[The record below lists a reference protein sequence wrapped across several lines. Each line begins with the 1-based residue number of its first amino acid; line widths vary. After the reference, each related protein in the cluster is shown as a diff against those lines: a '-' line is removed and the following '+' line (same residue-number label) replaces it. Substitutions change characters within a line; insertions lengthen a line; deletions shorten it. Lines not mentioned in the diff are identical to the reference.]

1 MEFTSIIAAFAIF
14 VIGWNS
20 RSFTRSKLLVFLS
33 ILFLPVGCFD
43 LLHTLSYKGMGV
55 FPINDAN
62 LATQYWIAARF
73 LQAGSF
79 FVGAVW
85 IRQFGKLQPEKTLKI
100 FLFLG
105 VVIALTIYPAGF
117 FPDCYIKGSGLTPF
131 KIWSEIII
139 CALLAATGILIWYRR
154 KDWDQRLLTFLF
166 PSLLLFILSELAF
179 TFYHDVYGFFNF
191 VGHILKL
198 GSFIFIYF
206 GLIEGSLKRP
216 YSILFHD
223 LVSSEEKLLKE
234 LEERIIAEEKAQF
247 ASNEAREAN
256 SAKSRFL
263 ANIAHEIRTP
273 LNAILGLTELTL
285 ASDLKEEPKEYVRML
300 QSSGAS
306 LRGLVDNVLD
316 MSKIEAGKFDFLFH
330 PFSLSQKIQELI
342 KPLDML
348 ARGKGVKLFSR
359 VSDDIPEILEGDSQ
373 RLRQVLNNLIV
384 NAIKF
389 TSEGEISLVVSRSKT
404 SSAEEETIWL
414 DFQVRDTGIG
424 IPEDRIKDLFEEFS
438 QIGKPFSRE
447 YGGSGLGLAISKE
460 IVEKMGGTIGVEAR
474 EGKGSLFHFSV
485 PFKTIAEDS
494 FAVNPAKSESSSAE
508 LTAETVRESNPI
520 KVLLAE
526 DDLIN
531 QKVMTTILERKGY
544 LVSPVSDGFEAVREA
559 ASGNFDCILMD
570 IRMPNLDGL
579 EATRHIRKNQNPGD
593 SPTRII
599 GVSASPFEEEREKCL
614 KTGMDDYLSKPV
626 HWNLLFSKIEACRKD
641 SEPQKRYPEDGTV
654 DFSDLIAAVGENQTA
669 LVEMI
674 NEFLHICPDRV
685 QTIQEAIRNQDGSSL
700 EKNAHGFKSAVG
712 IWGHSKAFENL
723 TDLEE
728 AGRQND
734 FRRVEKLFEPL
745 PKELENL
752 NQELVGLRN
761 SLSKKVASAGKKT

>member
-20 RSFTRSKLLVFLS
+20 RSFTRSNLLVFLS

-55 FPINDAN
+55 FSTNDAN
-62 LATQYWIAARF
+62 LATQYWIAARS

-79 FVGAVW
+79 FVGALW
-85 IRQFGKLQPEKTLKI
+85 IRQIGKFQPEKTLRV

-105 VVIALTIYPAGF
+105 AVIALTIYPAGF
-117 FPDCYIKGSGLTPF
+117 FPDCYVEGSGLTPF

-139 CALLAATGILIWYRR
+139 CTLLSATGVLIWYRR
-154 KDWDQRLLTFLF
+154 QNWDQRLLTFLL

-179 TFYHDVYGFFNF
+179 TLYHDVYGFFNF
-191 VGHILKL
+191 VGHVLKF

-234 LEERIIAEEKAQF
+234 LEERIIAEEKAQL
-247 ASNEAREAN
+247 AGNEAQEAN

-330 PFSLSQKIQELI
+330 PFSLSQKVQDLI
-342 KPLDML
+342 KPLDVL
-348 ARGKGVKLFSR
+348 ARGKGVKLSSR
-359 VSDDIPEILEGDSQ
+359 VSHDIPEILEGDSQ

-389 TSEGEISLVVSRSKT
+389 TSEGEISVIVSRSET
-404 SSAEEETIWL
+404 SSADEETIWL
-414 DFQVRDTGIG
+414 DFQVHDTGIG

-460 IVEKMGGTIGVEAR
+460 IVEKMGGTIGVEAQ

-485 PFKTIAEDS
+485 PFKTIAENS
-494 FAVNPAKSESSSAE
+494 LAINPAKSEIPSAE
-508 LTAETVRESNPI
+508 LTKKADFESNPI

-531 QKVMTTILERKGY
+531 QKVMTTILARKGY
-544 LVSPVSDGFEAVREA
+544 LVSAVSDGFEAVREA

-570 IRMPNLDGL
+570 IRMPNMDGL
-579 EATRHIRKNQNPGD
+579 AATRDIRENQNPANP
-593 SPTRII
+593 PTRII

-614 KTGMDDYLSKPV
+614 NAGMDDYLSKPV
-626 HWNLLFSKIEACRKD
+626 HWNLLFSKIEQCRKD
-641 SEPQKRYPEDGTV
+641 LEAQKTYPEDGTV
-654 DFSDLIAAVGENQTA
+654 DFSDLISAVGENQGA

-674 NEFLHICPDRV
+674 DEFLQICPDRV
-685 QTIQEAIRNQDGSSL
+685 RTIQEAIQSQDGSSL

-712 IWGHSKAFENL
+712 IWGKSKAFEKL
-723 TDLEE
+723 TELEE

-734 FRRVEKLFEPL
+734 FHRVEKLFEPL
-745 PKELENL
+745 PEELENL
-752 NQELVGLRN
+752 NQELVTLRN
-761 SLSKKVASAGKKT
+761 SLSQKMDSSN